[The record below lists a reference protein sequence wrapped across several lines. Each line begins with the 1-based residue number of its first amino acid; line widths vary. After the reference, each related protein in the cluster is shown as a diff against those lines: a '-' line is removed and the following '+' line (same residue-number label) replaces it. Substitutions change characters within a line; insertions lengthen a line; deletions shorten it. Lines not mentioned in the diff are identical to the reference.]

1 MASIVTFLV
10 WGVLQAARDAP
21 AVDEGTDLASGITAL
36 VRRDLSL
43 TPEHP
48 PLGNLLA
55 ALPALAARPIVP
67 DGPAYRSGDWFDH
80 TADFIEANQEAGRLR
95 RTLLLARSV
104 PLLEAVGCA
113 LLIAHLGRRLGL
125 RAGGLLAAT
134 LWLTTPVVVG
144 LAHFAMI
151 DVPFTLA
158 VLLVSSALLR
168 FRREPSTTSSV
179 LVGLACAATL
189 LTRHAG
195 IVFVGVAVVVVVV
208 TCWPR
213 RRHAVRAAG
222 TLLLVA
228 WLGLLL
234 GYRAFDPVPRDG
246 PVRERLEGIVASAE
260 AESPAVAAVLAVPA
274 PLEWRA
280 GLGYLSLTSE
290 ARSSFLFG
298 QSWEGSRWWFF
309 PGSVLV
315 KVPLGALLLLVL
327 GSLGWRRAAP
337 DHSRSASL
345 VLGLPAGALLVA
357 LVAQP
362 LNTGVRLALPALA
375 LWFAAA
381 APAAVLL
388 RHSAGK
394 AVVGAILLTQV
405 LAMVAAGPHA
415 LAWNPP
421 PFQPPYR
428 WASDSN
434 VDVGQDMFRLERW
447 SEGEAPY
454 VSMISTRGL
463 RRPPGSRELV
473 GVDPSDVTGP
483 VAVGVTS
490 LTISHREE
498 LSWLRAY
505 CPVGTIG
512 DSILLYRFEEPPD
525 GRPGPDRPVPP
536 CDGEVSTRTG

>member
-1 MASIVTFLV
+1 M
-10 WGVLQAARDAP
+10 
-21 AVDEGTDLASGITAL
+21 DEGTDLASGITAL
-36 VRRDLSL
+36 IRRDLSL

-55 ALPALAARPIVP
+55 ALPALAAQPIVP
-67 DGPAYRSGDWFDH
+67 DGPAYRNGDWFDH

-113 LLIAHLGRRLGL
+113 LLIAHLGRRLGS
-125 RAGGLLAAT
+125 RVGGLLAGT

-151 DVPFTLA
+151 DVPFTLT
-158 VLLVSSALLR
+158 VLLVSTALLR
-168 FRREPSTTSSV
+168 YRRQQTARSAA

-189 LTRHAG
+189 LTRHTG
-195 IVFVGVAVVVVVV
+195 IVFVVVAVAVVVA
-208 TCWPR
+208 TSWPQR
-213 RRHAVRAAG
+213 RRALRAAG
-222 TLLLVA
+222 VLLLVA
-228 WLGLLL
+228 WLGLFA
-234 GYRAFDPVPRDG
+234 GYRVFDPAPRG
-246 PVRERLEGIVASAE
+246 GVVRDRLEGIVGTAA
-260 AESPAVAAVLAVPA
+260 AESPAMGAALAVPA
-274 PLEWRA
+274 PIEWRA

-290 ARSSFLFG
+290 PRTEFLFG

-315 KVPLGALLLLVL
+315 KVPLGALLLLLL
-327 GSLGWRRAAP
+327 GSLGWRRRPA
-337 DHSRSASL
+337 DQRRS
-345 VLGLPAGALLVA
+345 ALLVLA
-357 LVAQP
+357 LPGAALLLVLVAQP
-362 LNTGVRLALPALA
+362 LNTGMRLVLPALS
-375 LWFAAA
+375 LWFTAA
-381 APAAVLL
+381 APAAALL
-388 RHSAGK
+388 RQRAGQV
-394 AVVGAILLTQV
+394 VVGFVLLTQV
-405 LAMVAAGPHA
+405 LSMVAAGLHA
-415 LAWNPP
+415 LAWNPL

-447 SEGEAPY
+447 SEGKAPY

-463 RRPPGSRELV
+463 RRPPGSRDLV
-473 GVDPSDVTGP
+473 GVAPGDVTGP

-490 LTISHREE
+490 LTISHRDE
-498 LSWLRAY
+498 LSWLRAH

-525 GRPGPDRPVPP
+525 ERPGPDRPVRP
-536 CDGEVSTRTG
+536 CGGDESIRTG